1 MVKHRRWSDKPK
13 SESPKQED
21 ENSSPNEEISS
32 TKTSIEPK
40 TLLHTGIKYVYIL
53 VFGAL
58 LSGIFTT
65 LTLGIKFNEVIFGM
79 LSIFLGLGGGVL
91 ILIGLEKNKLTIL
104 FVVAGLGMIFASL
117 ILIHQIIYCINIS
130 CCNSYFI
137 HFN

>member
-32 TKTSIEPK
+32 TKTSIKPK
-40 TLLHTGIKYVYIL
+40 TFLHTGIKYVYII

-58 LSGIFTT
+58 LSGIFTP
-65 LTLGIKFNEVIFGM
+65 LTLGIEFNDVIFGM

-117 ILIHQIIYCINIS
+117 ILIHQIAERSIIQ
-130 CCNSYFI
+130 F
-137 HFN
+137 

>member
-1 MVKHRRWSDKPK
+1 MVKHRRWSDNP

-21 ENSSPNEEISS
+21 ENLSPNEEISS
-32 TKTSIEPK
+32 TKISTKPK
-40 TLLHTGIKYVYIL
+40 SFLRLGIKYVYII

-117 ILIHQIIYCINIS
+117 ILIHQIAERSIIQ
-130 CCNSYFI
+130 F
-137 HFN
+137 

>member
-1 MVKHRRWSDKPK
+1 MVKHRRWSDNP

-21 ENSSPNEEISS
+21 ENLSPNEEISS
-32 TKTSIEPK
+32 TKISTKPK
-40 TLLHTGIKYVYIL
+40 SFLRLGIKYVYIL

-117 ILIHQIIYCINIS
+117 ILIHQIAERSIIQ
-130 CCNSYFI
+130 F
-137 HFN
+137 

>member
-32 TKTSIEPK
+32 TKTSIKPK
-40 TLLHTGIKYVYIL
+40 TFLHTGIKYVYIL

-117 ILIHQIIYCINIS
+117 ILIHQIAERSIIQ
-130 CCNSYFI
+130 F
-137 HFN
+137 

>member
-13 SESPKQED
+13 SESPKQEE

-32 TKTSIEPK
+32 TKTSIKPK
-40 TLLHTGIKYVYIL
+40 TFLHTGIKYVYIF

-117 ILIHQIIYCINIS
+117 ILIHQIAERSIIQ
-130 CCNSYFI
+130 F
-137 HFN
+137 